1 MTTHLPTC
9 SCCGDALPDGQ
20 RLDFGFNLPEAAF
33 GLPEEALHRLGVR
46 ALLRVDGAGSF
57 IRCLLPVRLS
67 RDTELVLGAWVQ
79 VDDATLR
86 RAHELWEEPG
96 YAEFAFTGTFANRI
110 QPWAEALF
118 GAEVTARVADPD
130 ELPVVTGVR
139 HPVAARVLTEVW
151 DRDEVLSR
159 FPSPLP
165 VDVRTDL
172 GDGWSVVRTAGLTA
186 SFADGYDRFTGPTRS
201 AAVSLKR
208 DDVPGRAPADFLA
221 ALLSGAPDTR
231 PAQRLRE
238 ELPGGGLRYAFWLT
252 PQDSGRPRHELYGF
266 TLHPSGSGAGISCSH
281 QDPDGLVWAQ
291 RIWRSLAYEG
301 IS

>member
-1 MTTHLPTC
+1 AH
-9 SCCGDALPDGQ
+9 A
-20 RLDFGFNLPEAAF
+20 
-33 GLPEEALHRLGVR
+33 GLGELLAVGEALAGA
-46 ALLRVDGAGSF
+46 AL
-57 IRCLLPVRLS
+57 
-67 RDTELVLGAWVQ
+67 
-79 VDDATLR
+79 
-86 RAHELWEEPG
+86 
-96 YAEFAFTGTFANRI
+96 
-110 QPWAEALF
+110 AL
-118 GAEVTARVADPD
+118 AV
-130 ELPVVTGVR
+130 
-139 HPVAARVLTEVW
+139 
-151 DRDEVLSR
+151 DEVL
-159 FPSPLP
+159 
-165 VDVRTDL
+165 VDHVLRCL
-172 GDGWSVVRTAGLTA
+172 AGQAGRTA

-266 TLHPSGSGAGISCSH
+266 TLHPSGSAAGISCSH